1 MTVAKWKDKPD
12 VLMISNTHIP
22 KMTAVTNRRGNK
34 KQKPNMM
41 KDYNNSMSSIDHS
54 DQMLS
59 YHSGL
64 RKTFR
69 YKKVGVH
76 IFKMFLANAFYVYR
90 KLSTNRGFSHLVDFK
105 ENVIKCLIGKRKKK
119 TFMEPA
125 SGFHCLAPI
134 PEREKKINL
143 TRRCKQY

>member
-12 VLMISNTHIP
+12 VLMISNAHIP
-22 KMTAVTNRRGNK
+22 KMTTVTNRRGNK

-76 IFKMFLANAFYVYR
+76 IFKMFLANAFYVY
-90 KLSTNRGFSHLVDFK
+90 
-105 ENVIKCLIGKRKKK
+105 
-119 TFMEPA
+119 
-125 SGFHCLAPI
+125 
-134 PEREKKINL
+134 
-143 TRRCKQY
+143 